1 MADRI
6 SPRADSV
13 GSRKVRQ
20 ANGHTRTAPQNAQ
33 SMSAPAVGLP
43 ITAAEQVAL
52 LSSMMALRE
61 LAARAVQQKMASAS
75 ASDVEPVTQ
84 SRGAVSGLA
93 SILGLLTSADPV
105 VMEHSSAHQDHFHAQ
120 LLLKLKVL
128 YKPLRTW
135 AGRLLSALVSIDL
148 PTSRSELI
156 NLVGK
161 EVYDAWV
168 GAWTEVLGKPLFS
181 WVCTA
186 PDLSG
191 QIKLKPATQALL
203 RSVRLPSSA
212 GALSSVVSAPEP
224 FNFEHCWSEVV
235 RATNELPDVEAVG
248 WRVWLDALDSLLERS
263 LTRLP
268 VFAEEQAPLDTLVDA
283 ARLSAAVGACRVAA
297 PSSASPN
304 EDLEGLR
311 LVSIEFTPIQDFVF
325 LIQPNSPWRVDAALG
340 GRSSFVRLTVDLAA
354 LSILDRLGLPSCCHL
369 NSAASKALLLV
380 PDTKQVRLELR
391 NLARSFDN
399 WALRQLAGTGGMCV
413 SHTMVRRQLLSIRP
427 VQTLSELMLPLER
440 LAQQSALAKLQ
451 RFGLASNLP
460 PLLKPLWDDL
470 RRCRA
475 FCSLDGVTPG
485 AVRNSEGLDIVCAE
499 RLDAA
504 PPLSVSAR
512 MQLSL
517 GRDLGVADVL
527 VVHRHKTKSGGE
539 LERRRDWHFGD
550 LTLSL
555 VEGAAKLDPHQT
567 LAAWD
572 IAYGT
577 RPLVERHFKGLAIR
591 SIALPRGR
599 WQGGAI
605 AMLKGDVDRL
615 GQIFRSGLDR
625 ATLARSIRLSR
636 EVDDFFSIHVPVL
649 MQQAFPEVQTVL
661 CGGDDF
667 VFVGPAQ
674 LMPTVATRLF
684 EEFQQHCAN
693 PSLTFSAGL
702 CVAEPG
708 ESLSDLSE
716 AAESAL
722 ELAKKDRS
730 SICAHG
736 VSVSWNDWLD
746 LERLQ
751 ARITTDLKGDEAS
764 KVDFL
769 ERACAVIDAR
779 EQTRHFTGHRTRE
792 RLRSVISRFV
802 GKSDF
807 DRRNQVVDEDK
818 AAKQQRFWR
827 LVDRLEAEG
836 FLRHGAAT
844 RIPLQNL
851 ILVYKSI
858 QPRTR
863 GRRVAAV

>member
-1 MADRI
+1 MSSARSIEIEADTQER
-6 SPRADSV
+6 
-13 GSRKVRQ
+13 G
-20 ANGHTRTAPQNAQ
+20 
-33 SMSAPAVGLP
+33 
-43 ITAAEQVAL
+43 AL
-52 LSSMMALRE
+52 TG
-61 LAARAVQQKMASAS
+61 LAARLRLRNTAETEIEARMVAQQEA
-75 ASDVEPVTQ
+75 
-84 SRGAVSGLA
+84 
-93 SILGLLTSADPV
+93 
-105 VMEHSSAHQDHFHAQ
+105 FHAQ
-120 LLLKLKVL
+120 LSSQLRDLLPSLPVSVGKMLM
-128 YKPLRTW
+128 T
-135 AGRLLSALVSIDL
+135 LVPIDL
-148 PTSRSELI
+148 PTGRSDLTQ
-156 NLVGK
+156 LVGL

-168 GAWTEVLGKPLFS
+168 GAWTEVLGRPLFS

-186 PDLSG
+186 PELSG
-191 QIKLKPATQALL
+191 RVEQRYATQALL
-203 RSVRLPSSA
+203 RSVRLPNA
-212 GALSSVVSAPEP
+212 TGAKSSVVSLSEP
-224 FNFEHCWSEVV
+224 FNFEQCWVDMV
-235 RATNELPDVEAVG
+235 RAMRMLPKVEAVG
-248 WRVWLDALDSLLERS
+248 WRVWLDAIDSLLERS

-427 VQTLSELMLPLER
+427 AQTLSESILPLER

-451 RFGLASNLP
+451 RFGLSSNLP

-539 LERRRDWHFGD
+539 LETRRDWHFGD

-555 VEGAAKLDPHQT
+555 VEGAAELDPHQT

-577 RPLVERHFKGLAIR
+577 RPLMERHFKGLAIR

-863 GRRVAAV
+863 GRREAAV

>member
-1 MADRI
+1 
-6 SPRADSV
+6 
-13 GSRKVRQ
+13 
-20 ANGHTRTAPQNAQ
+20 
-33 SMSAPAVGLP
+33 
-43 ITAAEQVAL
+43 
-52 LSSMMALRE
+52 MALRE
-61 LAARAVQQKMASAS
+61 LAARTAQRRMSSARS
-75 ASDVEPVTQ
+75 IEIEADTQ
-84 SRGAVSGLA
+84 ERGALTGLA
-93 SILGLLTSADPV
+93 ARLRLRNTAETEIEARMV
-105 VMEHSSAHQDHFHAQ
+105 AQQEAFHAQ
-120 LLLKLKVL
+120 LSSQLRDLLPSLPVSVGKMLM
-128 YKPLRTW
+128 T
-135 AGRLLSALVSIDL
+135 LVPIDL
-148 PTSRSELI
+148 PTGRSDLTQ
-156 NLVGK
+156 LVGL

-168 GAWTEVLGKPLFS
+168 GAWTEVLGRPLFS

-186 PDLSG
+186 PELSG
-191 QIKLKPATQALL
+191 RIEQRYATQALL
-203 RSVRLPSSA
+203 RSVRLPNA
-212 GALSSVVSAPEP
+212 TGAKSSVVSLSEP
-224 FNFEHCWSEVV
+224 FNFEQCWVDMV
-235 RATNELPDVEAVG
+235 RAMRMLPKVEAVG
-248 WRVWLDALDSLLERS
+248 WRVWLDAIDSLLERS

-427 VQTLSELMLPLER
+427 AQTLSESILPLER

-863 GRRVAAV
+863 GRREAAV

>member
-1 MADRI
+1 MTDRI
-6 SPRADSV
+6 DRRVEPV
-13 GSRKVRQ
+13 GSRKARQ
-20 ANGHTRTAPQNAQ
+20 ASAHTRATPQNVQSTAP
-33 SMSAPAVGLP
+33 PAAGLT
-43 ITAAEQVAL
+43 ISAAEQVAL
-52 LSSMMALRE
+52 LSALLALRE
-61 LAARAVQQKMASAS
+61 LAARAAQRQMSSARPLETEHDTQDRGALS
-75 ASDVEPVTQ
+75 GLAARLRLRNTAESDVEA
-84 SRGAVSGLA
+84 RLA
-93 SILGLLTSADPV
+93 
-105 VMEHSSAHQDHFHAQ
+105 AHQEAFHAQ
-120 LLLKLKVL
+120 LSSQ
-128 YKPLRTW
+128 LREILPSLPVTV
-135 AGRLLSALVSIDL
+135 GKMLVSLVPIDL
-148 PTSRSELI
+148 PTGRSDLTQLI
-156 NLVGK
+156 GL
-161 EVYDAWV
+161 EAYDAWV
-168 GAWTEVLGKPLFS
+168 GAWSEVLGKPLFS

-186 PDLSG
+186 PDLSR
-191 QIKLKPATQALL
+191 QTEPKPATQPLL
-203 RSVRLPSSA
+203 RRVRLPNTAGDLSSA
-212 GALSSVVSAPEP
+212 VSTPEP
-224 FNFEHCWSEVV
+224 FNFEQCWSGVV
-235 RATNELPDVEAVG
+235 RAMRMLPKVEAVG
-248 WRVWLDALDSLLERS
+248 WRVWLDAVDSLLERT
-263 LTRLP
+263 LVRLP
-268 VFAEEQAPLDTLVDA
+268 AFAEEQAPLDTLIDV
-283 ARLSAAVGACRVAA
+283 ARLSAAMGACRIAA
-297 PSSASPN
+297 PSTASPN
-304 EDLEGLR
+304 EDLDGLR

-325 LIQPNSPWRVDAALG
+325 FIEPNSPWRIDAVLG

-399 WALRQLAGTGGMCV
+399 WALRQLAGTGSVCV

-427 VQTLSELMLPLER
+427 VQALSEATLPLER

-451 RFGLASNLP
+451 RFGLSSNAS
-460 PLLKPLWDDL
+460 PLMKQMWEDL
-470 RRCRA
+470 HRCRA

-485 AVRNSEGLDIVCAE
+485 AVRNSEGLDNVCAE
-499 RLDAA
+499 RLDEA
-504 PPLSVSAR
+504 PPLSMSAR

-527 VVHRHKTKSGGE
+527 VVHRHKTKSGGDPD
-539 LERRRDWHFGD
+539 RRRDWHFGD
-550 LTLSL
+550 LSLSL
-555 VEGAAKLDPHQT
+555 VEGAAELDPHHT

-577 RPLVERHFKGLAIR
+577 RPLRERHFKGLAIR

-636 EVDDFFSIHVPVL
+636 EVDDFFSIQVPVL

-674 LMPTVATRLF
+674 IMPTVATRLF
-684 EEFQQHCAN
+684 QEFQQHCAN
-693 PSLTFSAGL
+693 PSLSFSAGL

-722 ELAKKDRS
+722 ELAKRERA

-736 VSVSWNDWLD
+736 VSVSWSDWLE

-751 ARITTDLKGDEAS
+751 SRITADLKGDEVS
-764 KVDFL
+764 KIDFL

-779 EQTRHFTGHRTRE
+779 QQTRHFTGQRTRE

-802 GKSDF
+802 AKSEF
-807 DRRNQVVDEDK
+807 DRRKPVVDED
-818 AAKQQRFWR
+818 AIAKRQRFWR
-827 LVDRLEAEG
+827 LVERLETEG
-836 FLRHGAAT
+836 VLRHGAAI

-858 QPRTR
+858 QPRVR
-863 GRRVAAV
+863 GRREATV